1 MSFIEKNFV
10 SKEKSGTS
18 IKGKLVTKT
27 KKHIR
32 FILKLWYEHRTVI
45 VEIMQKIQTS
55 FKTLTSRKA
64 TSWRLKKSQSNDKL
78 L

>member
-32 FILKLWYEHRTVI
+32 FILKLWFEYRTVI
-45 VEIMQKIQTS
+45 VEIIQTS